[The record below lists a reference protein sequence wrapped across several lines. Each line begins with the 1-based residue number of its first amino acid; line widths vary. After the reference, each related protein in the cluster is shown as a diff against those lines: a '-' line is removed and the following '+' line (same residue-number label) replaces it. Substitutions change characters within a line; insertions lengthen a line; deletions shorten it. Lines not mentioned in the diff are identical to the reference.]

1 MPGVVY
7 KISGDNSQFRQDV
20 NQSEHIAQGG
30 FDRISAAG
38 IAAWAAIGA
47 AVIKVTKAG
56 VDFIKDSVN
65 VGMGFDK
72 SMSQVAATMGTTVD
86 QIGELTMFAQ
96 EMGATTAFSAQQA
109 ADGLNILAMSGL
121 NATEMMQT
129 LPEVLNLAAS
139 GGLDLATASKYVT
152 GAVKG
157 FGDSFEHASKYT
169 DMIATGASKA
179 NTNVNQLGLALSDS
193 AATASS
199 YGQTAE
205 GTTLALLRLAEQNVT
220 GAEAATALNRAM
232 MDLYTPTTA
241 AKKAMDSLGVSAY
254 DSTGKA
260 RPLNDVIDDLTVA
273 MDGMSDAEK
282 NATKNA
288 IFSTF
293 GLQAYN
299 KMVVSSK
306 QKVGEFEKALD
317 GATGSAK
324 KMADTQLDNLAG
336 DITLAK
342 SAAEGF
348 KIAISNGLTPAIRS
362 FVQKG
367 ANELGKLKSAFE
379 NAGWSGLAR
388 QLALSLKSMA
398 SEVGKALPEIG
409 HAIVSFFGTLGSEI
423 ANAIVNNADG
433 IMLGAKKLIDKLG
446 DSLKNGAPELGKK
459 VGDLIA
465 STLANAPQLIKSA
478 NEFVKNLGIAII
490 KALPGIAEGIYNG
503 FKGMF
508 SIPLSE
514 EVLSAR
520 SELETLK
527 STFSELRAE
536 MDVTE
541 TISNIDAKYKLAEGW
556 ITTFETL
563 SKKTSLTK
571 TEQLELNA
579 AIEGLNSLLPST
591 QQLVKTETGEW
602 NMNTEAIKLN
612 IKAQKDR
619 AKAEAYIKATQKALE
634 AMVEAEIAMKS
645 HADLAEIYEAN
656 YNGLVK
662 TSKLVKDARDTV
674 LEFMDDVRSKGKVI
688 MAQDLPAP
696 ARKYAEQWNITGP
709 LTVEQLE
716 AISRALGDQ
725 AKQLDTDAENAKRMG
740 ESHKEAAETAKAAY
754 EDAKRTYE
762 AADGTAKQLQH
773 DAEEAEKAAYA
784 AQQAYLNALESARE
798 AARERGHAMAM
809 AAKEAA
815 HADLSGEGM
824 NAGESFARGIES
836 AIKDV
841 TAASNRLGAAAE
853 TGVKRFL
860 VIKSPSRVTR
870 KLGEYVT
877 EGFALGIEDNT
888 QIDKVEAASAKVA
901 SAGAS
906 ALTSSIGSSINS
918 TPVTG
923 TETGKIDMIIT
934 LLTTYLPGMGGDI
947 VLDTGALVGHTIGQT
962 DAELGQLQK
971 RRARYE

>member
-20 NQSEHIAQGG
+20 KQSESIAQGG
-30 FDRISAAG
+30 FDTISAAG

-56 VDFIKDSVN
+56 VDFIKESVN
-65 VGMGFDK
+65 AGMGFDR

-86 QIGELTMFAQ
+86 QIGDLTSFAM
-96 EMGATTAFSAQQA
+96 EMGATTAFSAQEA

-129 LPEVLNLAAS
+129 LPEVLDLAAS

-169 DMIATGASKA
+169 DMIATGAAKA

-205 GTTLALLRLAEQNVT
+205 DTTLALLRLAEQNVT
-220 GAEAATALNRAM
+220 GSEAATALNRAM

-324 KMADTQLDNLAG
+324 KMANTQLDNLAG

-342 SAAEGF
+342 SAAEGL
-348 KIAISNGLTPAIRS
+348 KISISNKLTPAIRS

-367 ANELGKLKSAFE
+367 TSELGKLKTAFE
-379 NAGWSGLAR
+379 QDGFAGLGK
-388 QLALSLKSMA
+388 QLAKSISSMTREISKYLPQA
-398 SEVGKALPEIG
+398 IKAGLEFGKALISGLVDSFDVGKIMRKAASMIKNLGEALSKNAPEIG
-409 HAIVSFFGTLGSEI
+409 KSVGKLI
-423 ANAIVNNADG
+423 ADG
-433 IMLGAKKLIDKLG
+433 ITNIPAL
-446 DSLKNGAPELGKK
+446 LKAAESF
-459 VGDLIA
+459 A
-465 STLANAPQLIKSA
+465 
-478 NEFVKNLGIAII
+478 KNLISGIVKAI
-490 KALPGIAEGIYNG
+490 PGLVSGVRDG
-503 FKGMF
+503 FIGLF
-508 SIPLSE
+508 SKPISE
-514 EVLSAR
+514 EAQAVYDHLADMKADFADFMEEIQDTAQIKDIEADIKNAEKWLGVWEELSQ
-520 SELETLK
+520 
-527 STFSELRAE
+527 
-536 MDVTE
+536 
-541 TISNIDAKYKLAEGW
+541 
-556 ITTFETL
+556 
-563 SKKTSLTK
+563 KTSLTRE
-571 TEQLELNA
+571 EQELLNLAVQELNKYLP
-579 AIEGLNSLLPST
+579 EGT
-591 QQLVKTETGEW
+591 QLVK
-602 NMNTEAIKLN
+602 NEAGAWSMTREQIEL
-612 IKAQKDR
+612 
-619 AKAEAYIKATQKALE
+619 ALE
-634 AMVEAEIAMKS
+634 AKKNYALADVYIEKSKQVLRELVDAEEQVEIESNKADAAFSQAFDKS
-645 HADLAEIYEAN
+645 YEAWTLRHAIDTIN
-656 YNGLVK
+656 KGFNEAIDNG
-662 TSKLVKDARDTV
+662 KD
-674 LEFMDDVRSKGKVI
+674 FSVI
-688 MAQDLPAP
+688 DLPAP
-696 ARKYAEQWNITGP
+696 VRDLATQWGFTGT
-709 LTVEQLE
+709 LTSQQIAIINGYLE
-716 AISRALGDQ
+716 TMAKGCDEAATEAWELGDAHVAAAQEAQ
-725 AKQLDTDAENAKRMG
+725 AEVDALNKKYD
-740 ESHKEAAETAKAAY
+740 SLTAKAMI
-754 EDAKRTYE
+754 
-762 AADGTAKQLQH
+762 
-773 DAEEAEKAAYA
+773 
-784 AQQAYLNALESARE
+784 
-798 AARERGHAMAM
+798 AMNK
-809 AAKEAA
+809 AKEAEA
-815 HADLSGEGM
+815 
-824 NAGESFARGIES
+824 
-836 AIKDV
+836 K
-841 TAASNRLGAAAE
+841 GAA
-853 TGVKRFL
+853 TGQGFANGLSSQTPIVRNAAAGL
-860 VIKSPSRVTR
+860 ANAAIGQLGRTLSIRSPSKVTQ
-870 KLGEYVT
+870 KLGKYVT
-877 EGFALGIEDNT
+877 EGLAIGIGDET
-888 QIDKVEAASAKVA
+888 EIHKVEQSSEKAAN
-901 SAGAS
+901 AGLMAM
-906 ALTSSIGSSINS
+906 TSSIDSSINS

-934 LLTTYLPGMGGDI
+934 LLTKYLPEMGGDV
-947 VLDTGALVGHTIGQT
+947 VLDTGALVGHTIGRT

>member
-169 DMIATGASKA
+169 DMIATGAAKA

-205 GTTLALLRLAEQNVT
+205 ETTLALLRLAEQNVT
-220 GAEAATALNRAM
+220 GAEASTALNRAM

-254 DSTGKA
+254 DLTTGKA

-342 SAAEGF
+342 SAAEGL
-348 KIAISNGLTPAIRS
+348 KISISNKLTPAIRS

-367 ANELGKLKSAFE
+367 TTELGKLKTAFE
-379 NAGWSGLAR
+379 QDGFAGLGKQLAKSILTLTKEVSKYAPQAIKAGLEFGKELMSGLVDSFDAGKIMR
-388 QLALSLKSMA
+388 QAASMIKNLGTALSKSA
-398 SEVGKALPEIG
+398 PQIGKSVGE
-409 HAIVSFFGTLGSEI
+409 
-423 ANAIVNNADG
+423 
-433 IMLGAKKLIDKLG
+433 
-446 DSLKNGAPELGKK
+446 
-459 VGDLIA
+459 LIA
-465 STLANAPQLIKSA
+465 STLANLPGLLKAGGEFIA
-478 NEFVKNLGIAII
+478 NIYAGMIQAI
-490 KALPGIAEGIYNG
+490 PGIAEGVKNG
-503 FKGMF
+503 FVGMF
-508 SIPLSE
+508 TPVSE
-514 EVLSAR
+514 EAQAVYDELADMKRNFADFMEEIQDTAKIRDIESDIKNAEKWLDIWEDLSQ
-520 SELETLK
+520 
-527 STFSELRAE
+527 
-536 MDVTE
+536 
-541 TISNIDAKYKLAEGW
+541 
-556 ITTFETL
+556 
-563 SKKTSLTK
+563 KTSLTK
-571 TEQLELNA
+571 EEQILLNQAVQELNKYLP
-579 AIEGLNSLLPST
+579 EGT
-591 QQLVKTETGEW
+591 QLVKD
-602 NMNTEAIKLN
+602 EAGAWSLTTDQIKL
-612 IKAQKDR
+612 
-619 AKAEAYIKATQKALE
+619 ALE
-634 AMVEAEIAMKS
+634 AKKKYAM
-645 HADLAEIYEAN
+645 ADIY
-656 YNGLVK
+656 
-662 TSKLVKDARDTV
+662 
-674 LEFMDDVRSKGKVI
+674 LEKGKDILREIVNQEETVTRETNKANEAFSLAFNKRQEAT
-688 MAQDLPAP
+688 MLRNDLDMVYEGLYNWEHKGKELMVQDLPAP
-696 ARKYAEQWNITGP
+696 
-709 LTVEQLE
+709 V
-716 AISRALGDQ
+716 RAL
-725 AKQLDTDAENAKRMG
+725 
-740 ESHKEAAETAKAAY
+740 
-754 EDAKRTYE
+754 
-762 AADGTAKQLQH
+762 
-773 DAEEAEKAAYA
+773 AEEWGLTGQVTRLELQSIIDQID
-784 AQQAYLNALESARE
+784 AQATALEN
-798 AARERGHAMAM
+798 
-809 AAKEAA
+809 AAKEAEQAGKA
-815 HADLSGEGM
+815 HQEAAKAAQDRIEEL
-824 NAGESFARGIES
+824 NAAYDEMIAK
-836 AIKDV
+836 ATMALD
-841 TAASNRLGAAAE
+841 AAAAAE
-853 TGVKRFL
+853 AQGSATGAGYARGLASQTSNVVAAASSLATAATSRFAS
-860 VIKSPSRVTR
+860 IMEIHSPSKVTQR
-870 KLGEYVT
+870 LGKYVT
-877 EGFALGIEDNT
+877 EGLALGIGDENE
-888 QIDKVEAASAKVA
+888 IDKVEHSADKAAN
-901 SAGAS
+901 AGLMAMTS
-906 ALTSSIGSSINS
+906 SIDSSIGSA
-918 TPVTG
+918 PVTG

-934 LLTTYLPGMGGDI
+934 LLTKYLPEMGGDV
-947 VLDTGALVGHTIGQT
+947 VLDTGALVGHTIGRT
-962 DAELGQLQK
+962 DAELGQLQR